1 MLIVSSA
8 TPDPPLMRVVRQH
21 ELGGPE
27 VLKVAEAPRP
37 EPIPTEVLIKVH
49 AAGVNPVDWKT
60 RMRGAFL
67 GDPPFVLGWDV
78 AGVVE
83 DTGYGVTRF
92 SPGDEVFGMPWFPR
106 QAGGYG
112 EYVTAPS
119 RQLARKPAALSQI
132 EAAGLPLAGLTAHQA
147 LIDLAHL
154 KAGQRLLVTA
164 AAGGVGHLA
173 VQIAKAVGAEVVGT
187 ASAAKHDFLLLLGAD
202 HTIDYG
208 SEDVPAAVLATGPV
222 DVALD
227 LVGGDNPKAILP
239 AVKPGGLLIA
249 ATGGIS
255 PELAAAAAERTVR
268 TSGILVEPDYAGLE
282 ALASLAEQGKLR
294 VHVEHAFP
302 LEQAGEAHRLSET
315 GHVTG
320 KLVLTVV

>member
-1 MLIVSSA
+1 MSSA
-8 TPDPPLMRVVRQH
+8 SPDPPLMRVVRQH

-27 VLKVAEAPRP
+27 VLEVAADPRP
-37 EPIPTEVLIKVH
+37 QPIPTEVLVKVR

-60 RMRGAFL
+60 RQRGAFL
-67 GDPPFVLGWDV
+67 GEPPFVLGWDF

-83 DTGYGVTRF
+83 ETGYGVTRF

-106 QAGGYG
+106 QAGCYG

-119 RQLARKPAALSQI
+119 RQIARKPASLSQN
-132 EAAGLPLAGLTAHQA
+132 EAAALPLAGLTARQA

-154 KAGQRLLVTA
+154 KGGQRLLVTA

-173 VQIAKAVGAEVVGT
+173 VQIGKALGAEVIAT
-187 ASAAKHDFLLLLGAD
+187 ASAAKHQFLRSLSAD
-202 HTIDYG
+202 QTIDYTA
-208 SEDVPAAVLATGPV
+208 EDVSTAVLALGAV

-227 LVGGDNPKAILP
+227 LVGKDNPKNILP

-249 ATGGIS
+249 VSGGIS
-255 PELAAAAAERTVR
+255 PELAATAAERKVR

-282 ALASLAEQGKLR
+282 ALASLADQGKLR
-294 VHVEHAFP
+294 VHVERTFA
-302 LEQAGEAHRLSET
+302 LEQAAEAHRLSES

-320 KLVLTVV
+320 KLVLTVP